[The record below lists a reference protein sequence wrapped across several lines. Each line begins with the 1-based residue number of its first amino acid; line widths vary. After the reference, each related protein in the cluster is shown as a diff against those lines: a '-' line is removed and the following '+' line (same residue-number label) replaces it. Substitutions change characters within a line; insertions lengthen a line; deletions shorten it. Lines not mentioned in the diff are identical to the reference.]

1 LIHYLSPILP
11 EDPFFIFFLLLILYI
26 IILLIFRFL
35 GYGEKTVTKSC
46 LNACPC
52 EKKCFLYRI
61 ERKTL
66 DKFLN
71 HLTFKIFKFKR
82 YKCSSCEW
90 QGLRWEKDFK
100 AKR

>member
-1 LIHYLSPILP
+1 MPS
-11 EDPFFIFFLLLILYI
+11 DPFFKFFLLLILYI

-46 LNACPC
+46 LNACP
-52 EKKCFLYRI
+52 KCLASLNRI
-61 ERKTL
+61 ERKIS
-66 DKFLN
+66 DKLSN
-71 HLTFKIFKFKR
+71 HLTFKIFNFKR

-100 AKR
+100 AKP

>member
-1 LIHYLSPILP
+1 MPT
-11 EDPFFIFFLLLILYI
+11 DPFFKFFLFLVIYILIL
-26 IILLIFRFL
+26 LVFRFK
-35 GYGEKTVTKSC
+35 GTGEKKVTKDC

-52 EKKCFLYRI
+52 EKNCPLNRI
-61 ERKTL
+61 ERKIS

-71 HLTFKIFKFKR
+71 HLTFRIFNFKR

-100 AKR
+100 AKS